1 MESIHNFFH
10 RKAVM
15 HTFFW
20 IIMMMIVFA
29 SENFEYGNKI
39 QWHMLFHFALA
50 FIIFALVSY
59 YNVYYL
65 IPKYFNKKE
74 YTHYGLMLVLGMV
87 VGASLVLLFK
97 ELTQLI
103 GFMMPEPWNHSK
115 NESSVAY
122 FFHILYGELM
132 FLLATTF
139 FYILEELIR
148 LQGVTIKIKE
158 VESQKMRSELQALK
172 AQINP
177 HFLFNTLNNIYSHS
191 LDNSPQ
197 TPEMILKLSALMSYI
212 LYDCHEERVPV
223 TNELEFI
230 NNYLQ
235 LEKLRFED
243 TLDVNLQINQ
253 THTNRTIAPLLLIP
267 FIENAFKHGSCS
279 CTSNTKKFVTVS
291 IDIQDSAIHFSCQ
304 NSIDHSTTTKIAV
317 KESGIGIENVKK
329 RLELL
334 YPNQYNLQIEVK
346 ENIFSVQL
354 TITEHGN

>member
-1 MESIHNFFH
+1 MDTIHKFFQ

-15 HTFFW
+15 HTLFW
-20 IIMMMIVFA
+20 VIMLLIVF
-29 SENFEYGNKI
+29 SNENFEYGNTI
-39 QWHMLFHFALA
+39 QWQILFHFVFA
-50 FIIFALVSY
+50 FIMFALVSY
-59 YNVYYL
+59 YNIYYL
-65 IPKYFNKKE
+65 IPKYFKHKE
-74 YTHYGLMLVLGMV
+74 YVHYGLMLVIGMV
-87 VGASLVLLFK
+87 AGSFLVLLFK
-97 ELTQLI
+97 EFTNQIDFLI
-103 GFMMPEPWNHSK
+103 PPICKYGK
-115 NESSVAY
+115 DESALAY
-122 FFHILYGELM
+122 FFHILYGEVM
-132 FLLATTF
+132 FVLATIF

-158 VESQKMRSELQALK
+158 VESQKVQSELQALK

-223 TNELEFI
+223 ANELEFI
-230 NNYLQ
+230 KSYLQ

-243 TLDVNLQINQ
+243 TIEVDLQI
-253 THTNRTIAPLLLIP
+253 TESHSNRTVAPLLLIP
-267 FIENAFKHGSCS
+267 FIENAFKHGSCN
-279 CTSNTKKFVTVS
+279 CTSNTKKFVTVK
-291 IDIQDSAIHFSCQ
+291 IDIQQSVINFSCQ
-304 NSIDHSTTTKIAV
+304 NSIDHTTTNKLSV

-334 YPNQYNLQIEVK
+334 YPAHHNLQIEVK

-354 TITEHGN
+354 TITEDGN

>member
-1 MESIHNFFH
+1 MDTIHKFFH

-20 IIMMMIVFA
+20 LIMLMIVFA
-29 SENFEYGNKI
+29 SENFEYGNTI
-39 QWHMLFHFALA
+39 QWHMLIHFAVA
-50 FIIFALVSY
+50 FSAFAAISY
-59 YNVYYL
+59 FNIYYL
-65 IPKYFNKKE
+65 IPKFYNKKK
-74 YTHYGLMLVLGMV
+74 YTYYGLMLLLGMV
-87 VGASLVLLFK
+87 VGATIVLLFK
-97 ELTQLI
+97 VTTDYL
-103 GFMMPEPWNHSK
+103 GYSMPEKWQDYK
-115 NESSVAY
+115 DESALAY
-122 FFHILYGELM
+122 FFHIMYGQLM
-132 FLLATTF
+132 LILATTF

-291 IDIQDSAIHFSCQ
+291 IDIQDSTIHFSCQ